1 MWEGYGRMVIEV
13 VMHGVLNRHMPN
25 GSSGVLTVDVMD
37 DITVLDLL
45 AEMEI
50 NHDEVWT
57 VTVNG
62 KNSALN
68 QILKDGDRLAMY
80 PPEY

>member
-13 VMHGVLNRHMPN
+13 SMHGILNRHMPN
-25 GSSGVLTVDVMD
+25 GSSGVLTVDVLD

-45 AEMEI
+45 AELEI
-50 NHDEVWT
+50 DHAKVWT
-57 VTVNG
+57 ITVNG
-62 KNSALN
+62 KSSQLK
-68 QILKDGDRLAMY
+68 QILKDGDRLALY